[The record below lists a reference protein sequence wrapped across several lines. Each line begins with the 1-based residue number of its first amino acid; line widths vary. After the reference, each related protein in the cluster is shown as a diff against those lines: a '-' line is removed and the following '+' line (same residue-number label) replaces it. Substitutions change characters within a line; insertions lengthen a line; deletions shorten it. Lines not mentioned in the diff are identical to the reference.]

1 MQCLCLQLVWMATV
15 TVWDFV
21 MENFTLTTPSVL
33 VMSGNTPSQS
43 NVFTLELSP
52 FVGVGY
58 SFTSYTLD
66 LCRYTFKHQFLPW
79 ARVRHTSAMNI
90 ALILSVIDRKSEG

>member
-1 MQCLCLQLVWMATV
+1 MCLQLVWMATV

-33 VMSGNTPSQS
+33 VMSGNTPSED

-52 FVGVGY
+52 FVGVG
-58 SFTSYTLD
+58 
-66 LCRYTFKHQFLPW
+66 
-79 ARVRHTSAMNI
+79 
-90 ALILSVIDRKSEG
+90 